1 MRSGHISDSD
11 DEEGP
16 SDDSAMT
23 KCVLLEGLA
32 QAKHLLLTIRYST
45 MVHLNSHVISPNQL
59 FTIIKVYM
67 CVPVLTVPAC
77 SNYMSDHVV
86 LTI

>member
-45 MVHLNSHVISPNQL
+45 MEG
-59 FTIIKVYM
+59 FEM
-67 CVPVLTVPAC
+67 VP
-77 SNYMSDHVV
+77 H
-86 LTI
+86 IF